1 MAIKRNAAPSGNYVK
16 APGEYRVKVVE
27 TKVGLNKKG
36 KNMLTVKFRTADDLE
51 ICGYFTQGVNFHQH
65 NLKELKTACGI
76 DVKAQADQMIGKECG
91 ILVES
96 QDPDPET
103 QKVFMQIVGY
113 DKADA
118 VSGHSSGIAAAGT
131 LPGEDQIP
139 F

>member
-1 MAIKRNAAPSGNYVK
+1 MAIKRNAAPSGNYIK

-51 ICGYFTQGVNFHQH
+51 ICAYFTQGVNFHTH
-65 NLKELKTACGI
+65 NLKELKAACGL
-76 DVKAQADQMIGKECG
+76 DAKVQADQMIGREVG
-91 ILVES
+91 ILVEA

-113 DKADA
+113 DKPDA
-118 VSGHSSGIAAAGT
+118 VSNPPAV
-131 LPGEDQIP
+131 DQGGDDSVP